1 VKCKSITLAFGS
13 GGGAAQ
19 GVQWLTQIARDEQY
33 ANLEDVEVEVK
44 R

>member
-1 VKCKSITLAFGS
+1 LPLDLVAVRHKACNGS
-13 GGGAAQ
+13 
-19 GVQWLTQIARDEQY
+19 QIARDEQY